1 MPLSQLVAVVAQ
13 VLHQCLLDK
22 YYCRTIIFMSR
33 VSELID
39 LIVQGKNAEASEVLN
54 DDLFARSYQAI
65 NDAKPHIAAEYFNDI
80 ANTLTQEEPQT
91 EEEVSDET
99 DQGGD

>member
-1 MPLSQLVAVVAQ
+1 
-13 VLHQCLLDK
+13 
-22 YYCRTIIFMSR
+22 MSR
-33 VSELID
+33 VAELID

-54 DDLFARSYQAI
+54 TELFNRSYQAI
-65 NDAKPHIAAEYFNDI
+65 NDLKPQVAAEYFSVVAD
-80 ANTLTQEEPQT
+80 TPQT